1 MIDLGRLRHTETA
14 ALLML
19 LMVFQIS
26 SYTLW
31 SIYAKSHPIFHQFV
45 DAYVVDAIFWPAIF
59 SVSVG
64 LLWASLCWSH
74 RTSLR
79 WKNILVHTAL
89 AIFVLVMLGAGFVSG
104 LFAMS
109 LGAILASSPFLG
121 IILLPARMVLITV
134 GFAAVVIAILGV
146 LTIQGIL
153 PYAPLFIEQPI
164 SQSPAYAS
172 FYFLTQVYF
181 VMPFLM
187 VSIAVSLLF
196 LQQSRQREAQILHL
210 SQTDPLTQ
218 LYNRRAAQ
226 ERLAELMQNPAGYPI
241 SVILLDLDF
250 FKKINDNHGH
260 LVGDRVLKKVSQV
273 LRDSMRKNDLIARFG
288 GEEFLLI
295 LDGITCH
302 TAEKVAERCR
312 VLLLDTAVLNDAGE
326 RIVLTGSFGVAC
338 ILTGGQF
345 VLDDILRQADEA
357 LYQAKE
363 NGRNQVVTHACPNQC
378 LGVTDPQACQLGEQV
393 AAEARLTKKQKKP
406 VI

>member
-1 MIDLGRLRHTETA
+1 MIDLGRLHHTETA

-31 SIYAKSHPIFHQFV
+31 GIYAKAHPIFHQFV
-45 DAYVVDAIFWPAIF
+45 DVFVVDAIFWPAIF
-59 SVSVG
+59 SVCVG
-64 LLWASLCWSH
+64 LVWGGLCWRQ

-79 WKNILVHTAL
+79 WKNILVHGSL

-134 GFAAVVIAILGV
+134 GFASVVIAILAM

-153 PYAPLFIEQPI
+153 PYAPLFVEQPI

-172 FYFLTQVYF
+172 FYFLTQAYF
-181 VMPFLM
+181 VMPFLV

-218 LYNRRAAQ
+218 LYNRRTAQ

-241 SVILLDLDF
+241 SVVLLDLDF
-250 FKKINDNHGH
+250 FKKINDSHGH
-260 LVGDRVLKKVSQV
+260 LIGDRVLKKVSHV
-273 LRDSMRKNDLIARFG
+273 LRDSLRKNDLIARFG

-312 VLLLDTAVLNDAGE
+312 VLLLNTVVLNDAGE
-326 RIVLTGSFGVAC
+326 RVALTGSFGVAC

-363 NGRNQVVTHACPNQC
+363 NGRNQVVIHACPNQC
-378 LGVTDPQACQLGEQV
+378 LELTNPQARRLGEQV
-393 AAEARLTKKQKKP
+393 AADARST
-406 VI
+406 